1 MDEKICTNTIV
12 YILIMCSIFLSSEDR
27 SEGFIMVL
35 ILGGVFCFFFVSCFF
50 FPFPVVGT
58 HTYLAV
64 SRLTRLVH
72 VTYIRIEHS
81 DERF

>member
-35 ILGGVFCFFFVSCFF
+35 ILGGVFCFFLFLVFF
-50 FPFPVVGT
+50 FFPVVGT

>member
-35 ILGGVFCFFFVSCFF
+35 ILGGVFCFFLFLVFF
-50 FPFPVVGT
+50 F
-58 HTYLAV
+58 L
-64 SRLTRLVH
+64 SSCWD
-72 VTYIRIEHS
+72 TYIPSCVKVDQTRTCHIYK
-81 DERF
+81 DRA

>member
-35 ILGGVFCFFFVSCFF
+35 ILGGLFCFFLFLVFF
-50 FPFPVVGT
+50 SFPVVGT